1 VSVKKKELEGTDGIR
16 LDLNER
22 TFYRFSL
29 LATQINRSIAQAY
42 VQKFGRPAHGW
53 KVITV
58 LGRFGP
64 LSASQIHAHTTLE
77 MDKVTRIVDHMVKV
91 GLATRRQDLVDRRSV
106 IVALSPKGKRVNAE
120 IEKMIAEMEREF
132 LIVLSKSDREVLYDL
147 LDRLRVRGNEI
158 FSVKQDWTIGA

>member
-1 VSVKKKELEGTDGIR
+1 
-16 LDLNER
+16 
-22 TFYRFSL
+22 
-29 LATQINRSIAQAY
+29 
-42 VQKFGRPAHGW
+42 
-53 KVITV
+53 
-58 LGRFGP
+58 
-64 LSASQIHAHTTLE
+64 
-77 MDKVTRIVDHMVKV
+77 
-91 GLATRRQDLVDRRSV
+91 V